1 MTIHLS
7 KDLEKFV
14 QDAVRDGLY
23 AREHDVIRDA
33 LLRLKQT
40 MPGQKTKH
48 AKPAQQKKKPLTRA
62 EFDQKLLD
70 LGLMSQLPDTAADF
84 DDPDDEPIAI
94 LRQAASELDALLKE
108 EERRR
113 HAFDFASHGGDPF
126 GRGAAA
132 AADQVDPAVA
142 GELA

>member
-23 AREHDVIRDA
+23 AREDDVIRDA

-40 MPGQKTKH
+40 MPGKKTKH
-48 AKPAQQKKKPLTRA
+48 AKPAQQKKPLTRA
-62 EFDQKLLD
+62 EFDQKLLE
-70 LGLMSQLPDTAADF
+70 LGLITQLPDTATDF

-94 LRQAASELDALLKE
+94 EGEPLSETVIR
-108 EERRR
+108 ERR
-113 HAFDFASHGGDPF
+113 
-126 GRGAAA
+126 
-132 AADQVDPAVA
+132 
-142 GELA
+142 